1 MSSPVFVE
9 SPDDSVTGMLLF
21 MAVVKRFVS
30 KRLEDYTVRL
40 ARANVPS
47 FAALL
52 CRFKSQPVLL
62 CELRGLSQ
70 RTLRLKSLSRGTREK
85 CATAQSMTVKP
96 HAAWSEPEFGE
107 HRTKMPTMKTARA
120 KRTP

>member
-9 SPDDSVTGMLLF
+9 SADDSVTGMLLF
-21 MAVVKRFVS
+21 MAVVELFVS

-47 FAALL
+47 LAALL

-70 RTLRLKSLSRGTREK
+70 RTLRLKSLNRGTREK
-85 CATAQSMTVKP
+85 CATAQSMREMPRVAGPGPESGENRGGGRQKKP
-96 HAAWSEPEFGE
+96 P
-107 HRTKMPTMKTARA
+107 ARSP
-120 KRTP
+120 RP